1 MPVQRSWWIAVATS
15 LLLACTSR
23 AAQAQPASPWPG
35 QPIKLIVP
43 FPPGGAADLTART
56 LAERMGA
63 ALGQAIVVENRTG
76 SNGVIGMDA
85 VAKAK
90 PDGYTILMTDRGS
103 LGINPSL
110 YASLPYDP
118 LKAFDYIG
126 IATEG
131 PVVMVSDPKLGLKS
145 VGDLVALAR
154 SKPINYGSYGIGSL
168 AQINFE
174 QFAQHAGI
182 KLVHI
187 PYKGSAPAALAVIQG
202 DVVVSVAAPS
212 TVLAHH
218 RAGRV
223 TAIAVNT
230 ERRLA
235 QFPDVPSFAEQ
246 GMPNDVMAST
256 FFALAAP
263 AGTPAQ
269 VIARYHAELTAAIAA
284 PAVAE
289 KLQSVGLVPSGTA
302 PEATARIVA
311 GDITRFGAIVRAL
324 AIKPE

>member
-1 MPVQRSWWIAVATS
+1 MPGQRIGWIGAVAS
-15 LLLACTSR
+15 LLLA
-23 AAQAQPASPWPG
+23 AAGLGAQAQTTAGWPS

-131 PVVMVSDPKLGLKS
+131 PVVMVSDPKLGLKT
-145 VGDLVALAR
+145 VADLVALAR
-154 SKPINYGSYGIGSL
+154 SKPTNYGSYGIGSL
-168 AQINFE
+168 AQLNFE

-182 KLVHI
+182 KMVHI

-202 DVVVSVAAPS
+202 DVAVSVAAPS

-246 GMPNDVMAST
+246 GMPNHVMAST

-263 AGTPAQ
+263 AGTPAP
-269 VIARYHAELTAAIAA
+269 VVARYHAELKAAIAV
-284 PAVAE
+284 PAVTE
-289 KLQSVGLVPSGTA
+289 KLQSVGLVPSGAT
-302 PEATARIVA
+302 PEATASTVA
-311 GDITRFGAIVRAL
+311 NDIARFGAIVRRL

>member
-1 MPVQRSWWIAVATS
+1 MRVQGLQRVAAAVS
-15 LLLACTSR
+15 LLLATVVS
-23 AAQAQPASPWPG
+23 ANAQTVWPSQPV
-35 QPIKLIVP
+35 KLIVP

-131 PVVMVSDPKLGLKS
+131 PVVMVTDPKLGLKS
-145 VGDLVALAR
+145 VADLVALAK
-154 SKPINYGSYGIGSL
+154 SKPTNYGSYGIGSL

-174 QFAQHAGI
+174 QFAQHAGV
-182 KLVHI
+182 KMVHI

-202 DVVVSVAAPS
+202 DVAVSVAAPS

-230 ERRLA
+230 EKRLA
-235 QFPDVPSFAEQ
+235 QFPDVLSFAEQ

-263 AGTPAQ
+263 AGTPAA
-269 VIARYHAELTAAIAA
+269 VIARYHAELKTALTA
-284 PAVAE
+284 PAVTE
-289 KLQSVGLVPSGTA
+289 KLQSVGLVPGGTG
-302 PEATARIVA
+302 PEETAKTVA
-311 GDITRFGAIVRAL
+311 SDIARFGAIVRAL